1 MNIRLLVRIAFSLL
15 LARWKQSLVAAIG
28 VTFSITMFIALL
40 AFMTGLNDLLDGL
53 ILNRTPHIRLFNEI
67 KPNNLQPINHDS
79 LFSKKYNFIRSV
91 KAGNSRQEIYNSQII
106 IKTLWQD
113 KRIQGV
119 APKIT
124 AQVFFNEGKVNI
136 TGIIN
141 GIDVEAESRLFSF
154 TDYVVEGN
162 AIDLKNV
169 NNSIIL
175 GKGLAEKLLANI
187 GDVVQVTT
195 ANQQQFSLKVIGYF
209 QSGLVDIDKVQ
220 SFASLSTTQ
229 KIVGKPSHY
238 ITDIQ
243 VRLHDLN
250 AAPSLAKEYA
260 QLFETDA
267 EDIQTANAQFETGS
281 FVRSLISYAVG
292 ITLLIVAGFGIYNI
306 LNMMI
311 YEKMDSIAILK
322 ATGFSGRDV
331 NRIFMVIAV
340 SIGLFGGVIGLG
352 FGFLFSVLID
362 QIPFNTASLPTI
374 TTYPVNYSI
383 TFYLIGAV
391 FSIVTTWLAGWAPA
405 QKASKVDP
413 VVIIRGK

>member
-53 ILNRTPHIRLFNEI
+53 ILNRTPHIRLFKEI

-79 LFSKKYNFIRSV
+79 IFSKKYNFIRSV

-162 AIDLKNV
+162 AADLKNV

-187 GDVVQVTT
+187 GDVIQVTT

-209 QSGLVDIDKVQ
+209 QSGLVDIDKAQ

-250 AAPSLAKEYA
+250 TAPSLAKEYA

-331 NRIFMVIAV
+331 NRIFMVIAI
-340 SIGLFGGVIGLG
+340 SIGFFGGVVGLG

-405 QKASKVDP
+405 RKASKVDP